1 MALAFA
7 VAASTLCP
15 LLVLGI
21 WWPRLTDAG
30 AIAGMV
36 AGGITSGIAVM
47 VTIVDSD
54 RAGWVGALLSQPA
67 AWTVPLGFVVMIG
80 VSLATPHRMA
90 PGVIRTMVRLHTPE
104 QLDLDRG
111 TWHPERST

>member
-1 MALAFA
+1 M
-7 VAASTLCP
+7 
-15 LLVLGI
+15 LGI